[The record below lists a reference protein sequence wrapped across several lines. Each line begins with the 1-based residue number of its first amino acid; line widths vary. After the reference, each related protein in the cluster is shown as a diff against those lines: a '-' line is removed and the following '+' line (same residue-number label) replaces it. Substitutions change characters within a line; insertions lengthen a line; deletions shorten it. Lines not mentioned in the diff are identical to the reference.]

1 MKVTIKDIALKTG
14 LSTATIS
21 KYLNQKPVSSSNQK
35 KIKHAIEELHYKPNL
50 AAKALRSGKSNLIG
64 LMISDIGN
72 YFWGPLIANLT
83 QLFSHSGYTVIVR
96 SYYRDADRKQKL
108 TTEMSSQNFNGMILL
123 ADSSTDYFYQTF
135 VQANIPTIVIDQIPD
150 SFHQM
155 PVDCVLCD
163 SYHGSRAIAEHLIS
177 EGHRHIY
184 VNAPIAHSYNI
195 SQRILGI
202 TDAYRQA
209 GLPNP
214 LIEDGQVFHSPEAIR
229 SYAKQTFPIAIRN
242 HPELSGVVFTSY
254 DFALGGLT
262 AINMNG
268 YRIPEDFSVISFD
281 DDTLFKCVYPS
292 ITAVSQDMDLF
303 SLQISRLLMKRMSG
317 DYSDFPHTGY
327 IPVALHKRNSVQNIL
342 SSR

>member
-1 MKVTIKDIALKTG
+1 MGDRKLPVAHFLLYTNRGKPLLIRYFSQIFDRIAVLYFT
-14 LSTATIS
+14 LD
-21 KYLNQKPVSSSNQK
+21 
-35 KIKHAIEELHYKPNL
+35 PNHPSFRRNPFRDL
-50 AAKALRSGKSNLIG
+50 TQALRSGKSNLIG

-108 TTEMSSQNFNGMILL
+108 TTEMSSQNFSGMILL
-123 ADSSTDYFYQTF
+123 ADSSMDYFYQTF

-195 SQRILGI
+195 FS
-202 TDAYRQA
+202 TD
-209 GLPNP
+209 
-214 LIEDGQVFHSPEAIR
+214 
-229 SYAKQTFPIAIRN
+229 
-242 HPELSGVVFTSY
+242 
-254 DFALGGLT
+254 
-262 AINMNG
+262 
-268 YRIPEDFSVISFD
+268 
-281 DDTLFKCVYPS
+281 FKATHETNVW
-292 ITAVSQDMDLF
+292 
-303 SLQISRLLMKRMSG
+303 
-317 DYSDFPHTGY
+317 
-327 IPVALHKRNSVQNIL
+327 
-342 SSR
+342 